1 MSGRRTPYIPPH
13 RRTDHTCE
21 SKSYGVI
28 AVCEIDGL
36 WHVLLTRRHH
46 TCDFKELMSQR
57 YIDKIYIEKVIRGM
71 TRGEKTDLLTNPK
84 YSWDPLLSNF
94 LADLRVRSL
103 LAESQHPQGSS
114 CLWVVPSGRQDWGET
129 PQDASLREF
138 REETDAPPNTV
149 LGPVIGE
156 FSAQHVGTNGTTYR
170 YSYQMR
176 RVDAN
181 SLPSSTLAQNREMAE
196 RRWFPVAS
204 LTDPKVW
211 SHRNHDVLFAEVQR
225 ALLPDSLAIAEE

>member
-1 MSGRRTPYIPPH
+1 M
-13 RRTDHTCE
+13 CE
-21 SKSYGVI
+21 SADPFKSHGVI

-46 TCDFKELMSQR
+46 TCEFRELMSGHN
-57 YIDKIYIEKVIRGM
+57 IDKIHIEKVIRGM
-71 TRGEKTDLLTNPK
+71 TRGEKTYILTNPR
-84 YSWDPLLSNF
+84 WD
-94 LADLRVRSL
+94 SL
-103 LAESQHPQGSS
+103 LTDPEIRRLLTESQHHSGHR
-114 CLWVVPSGRQDWGET
+114 LWVVPSGRQDWGET
-129 PQDASLREF
+129 PHDASLREF

-181 SLPSSTLAQNREMAE
+181 SLPSSTLAKNREMAE

-211 SHRNHDVLFAEVQR
+211 SYRTHNVLFAEVQR